1 MARKIHLRTNDE
13 ILNSRGITQK
23 FSSYPQLKPRLVFD
37 SEDAMREYMKSKE
50 VKLVDSKVV
59 SRSFT

>member
-1 MARKIHLRTNDE
+1 MTRKIHLRTNDE
-13 ILNSRGITQK
+13 ILKSRGRTQK

-37 SEDAMREYMKSKE
+37 SEDAMKEYMRSKE
-50 VKLVDSKVV
+50 VRLVDSKTT